1 MYTTIEKVNDAYY
14 LNHEQQMLPEDVLR
28 VLPQMD
34 LPSANYLWLLFKAA
48 LDLDVNY
55 YHSPNGIAPRVL
67 NYEQDF
73 YTHLGNVWEE
83 YTKEVDQELSVN
95 NDIIKRI
102 PDELK
107 PDLILNERY
116 QDRQEIAVEVKRNV
130 SATSI
135 DKIYRDWEKLFKFT
149 KGNYNRH
156 SRRYEFIPG
165 YAAYKI
171 GVFFFM
177 GGTMNDLFNK
187 LRPDL
192 QRLKD
197 FKNTLKDWKH
207 RIFCV
212 CCSGDGILEYT
223 TIDEVIKELKKRN
236 NFNN

>member
-1 MYTTIEKVNDAYY
+1 
-14 LNHEQQMLPEDVLR
+14 MLPVDALR
-28 VLPQMD
+28 VLPLMD

-55 YHSPNGIAPRVL
+55 YHSPNGRTPREL
-67 NYEQDF
+67 NYEPDF
-73 YTHLGNVWEE
+73 YTHLGGIWER
-83 YTKEVDQELSVN
+83 YSQEVDRVLSVN
-95 NDIIKRI
+95 SDIIKLI

-177 GGTMNDLFNK
+177 GGTMEDLFNK

-197 FKNTLKDWKH
+197 FKNTLKDWKN

-212 CCSGDGILEYT
+212 CCSGEGKLEYT
-223 TIDEVIKELKKRN
+223 TIGELFKSIKRSN